1 MEPELAE
8 EDPEIPEVPELP
20 PDLMELEV
28 LGLETLSFLKFGV
41 KNLFFQV

>member
-20 PDLMELEV
+20 QDLMQLEV
-28 LGLETLSFLKFGV
+28 LVWKQFPF
-41 KNLFFQV
+41 